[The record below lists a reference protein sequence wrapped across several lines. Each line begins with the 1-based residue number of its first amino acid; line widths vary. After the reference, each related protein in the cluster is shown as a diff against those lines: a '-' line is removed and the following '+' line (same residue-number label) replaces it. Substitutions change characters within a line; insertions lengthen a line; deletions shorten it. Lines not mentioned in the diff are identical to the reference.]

1 MYLQAMQQ
9 ANANTWNVE
18 GKGNLLTN
26 ISRKPIDVVEEPEA
40 KISSSS
46 LYANISTKRMD
57 VNEANGANSAN
68 NSGSRLVEVYEGRD
82 VILTFVMEAYPPI
95 TRQRWTTP
103 THLNDTMVHQESYIA
118 NGYRL
123 AC

>member
-1 MYLQAMQQ
+1 MQR

-18 GKGNLLTN
+18 GKGNLLAN

-40 KISSSS
+40 KITSSP
-46 LYANISTKRMD
+46 LFANISTKRMD

-68 NSGSRLVEVYEGRD
+68 NSVSRLVEVYEGRD

-95 TRQRWTTP
+95 NSQRWTTP
-103 THLNDTMVHQESYIA
+103 THLNDTVVHQESYIA